1 MKFFL
6 VLVLLFFVQISNS
19 SALISNA
26 KIPKTQLPA
35 VLKANIVSGD
45 KINQEI
51 KAFGDVEISKD
62 SSIIFADKIIY
73 NKNTK
78 VISGDGNVRA
88 KNLEIGNLSAPNF
101 DIKDDF
107 SSGNFYNAR
116 IFFNDGSYLF
126 SNKISRLSPQKTNLD
141 KSLFSICPNE
151 EIVANNSKAGS
162 IFDFVTI
169 KSSSTT
175 IDKDSNNFI
184 SKNSIIKLY
193 EVPVFYIPYL
203 KFALPSKRRQ
213 SGFLQPSYVKN
224 SNFGFGLRTPYF
236 IDINK
241 STDLTISPIYHPSS
255 NQLIVNNDW
264 RQFSKYGKYN
274 LGIELSNNQVRN
286 NNIDKTITKRSN
298 KKLRWLLSGDGKFN
312 FDNNY
317 GVDYELKTVSDRTY
331 LRDYSFNYLAYS
343 VSKVNFDYIYKRN
356 YVGIKSIRFQEL
368 ENESLENNSPFILP
382 TFNTYHETEPL
393 FFKEKL
399 IFKTNF
405 TSIYRK
411 EGLQYNRGSL
421 IPQFKIPFNI
431 KGNLFE
437 LSSKL
442 QADLYALNDKDIR
455 TNDSIRIYKSS
466 QSDLKSE
473 IAFNWRL
480 PIRNKSSS
488 STFTIEPIA
497 NFVMSQY
504 RSRNSV
510 IPFED
515 STNSELT
522 FSNLF
527 TNDRI
532 SGFDRN
538 EAGRRVS
545 YGFKAS
551 NFNGLGEF
559 NLTAGQAIIL
569 KKDEQ
574 DVKIRGFANNNRS
587 NIVGIASF
595 KGKEYFLISYSFQL
609 DQSNFRNDVN
619 QLYSS
624 INFKKFELGVDY
636 SLIRKNIFNANK
648 REQATFISSFRL
660 PNKWNLKVSMT
671 RDFVRSRFIQ
681 RGLEITK
688 NGCCSDFGFS
698 FVEQNQSSL
707 TKPQKTFKILFEVL
721 YYS

>member
-1 MKFFL
+1 MNFFL
-6 VLVLLFFVQISNS
+6 TVFLLFFIQISKS
-19 SALISNA
+19 WALINNV

-35 VLKANIVSGD
+35 ILKADIILGD

-51 KAFGDVEISKD
+51 QAFGSVEISKE
-62 SSIIFADKIIY
+62 SSIIFADRIVY

-78 VISGDGNVRA
+78 VISGDGNVIA
-88 KNLEIGNLSAPNF
+88 KNLEIGNLLAPNF

-116 IFFNDGSYLF
+116 IFFSDGSYLF
-126 SNKISRLSPQKTNLD
+126 SKKILRLSPQKTNLD
-141 KSLFSICPNE
+141 RPIFSICPNE
-151 EIVANNSKAGS
+151 EIAKNNSRAGN
-162 IFDFVTI
+162 IFDFITI

-184 SKNSIIKLY
+184 SKNSVIKFY
-193 EVPVFYIPYL
+193 KVPVFYIPYL
-203 KFALPSKRRQ
+203 RFALPSKGRQ
-213 SGFLQPSYVKN
+213 SGFLQPSYAKT
-224 SNFGFGLRTPYF
+224 SNFGLGIKTPYF

-241 STDLTISPIYHPSS
+241 STDLTISPIYYLSS
-255 NQLIVNNDW
+255 KQLIVNNEW
-264 RQFSKYGKYN
+264 RQFAKYGKYN
-274 LGIELSNNQVRN
+274 LNLELANNKVRN
-286 NNIDKTITKRSN
+286 NNIDKTIIKRSN
-298 KKLRWLLSGDGKFN
+298 KNLRWLASGEGKFN
-312 FDNNY
+312 FDNNF
-317 GVDYELKTVSDRTY
+317 GLDYELKTLSDRTY
-331 LRDYSFNYLAYS
+331 LRDYSFDYLAYS

-368 ENESLENNSPFILP
+368 ENEALENNSPLILP

-399 IFKTNF
+399 ILKTNF
-405 TSIYRK
+405 TSIHRK

-455 TNDSIRIYKSS
+455 AQDNIRIYKSS

-480 PIRNKSSS
+480 PIRNKSSLK
-488 STFTIEPIA
+488 TITIEPMA

-504 RSRNSV
+504 KSRNSI
-510 IPFED
+510 IPLED

-527 TNDRI
+527 ANDRI

-538 EAGRRVS
+538 EAGKRVS
-545 YGFKAS
+545 YGLKTS
-551 NFNGLGEF
+551 LFNDLGEF
-559 NLTAGQAIIL
+559 NITAGQAIIL

-595 KGKEYFLISYSFQL
+595 KGKKYFSISYSFQL

-619 QLYSS
+619 QVYST
-624 INFKKFELGVDY
+624 INYKKFELGVDY
-636 SLIRKNIFNANK
+636 LLIRRNIFNDTK
-648 REQATFISSFRL
+648 REQATFKSSFSL
-660 PNKWNLKVSMT
+660 PNKWNFKVFVT

-681 RGLEITK
+681 RGVELIR

-698 FVEQNQSSL
+698 VIEQNPSNL
-707 TKPQKTFKILFEVL
+707 TKPQKTFNLNFTIKNL
-721 YYS
+721 